1 MESRFFWR
9 GGRPTSVTFTL
20 QLRLHGVLDLHTWV
34 INANWSQLWPQS
46 PLQLSFAYFFSSWW
60 PFDNR
65 GGTPHS
71 YCGLTDHDVCCFVP
85 DNAQTVGMFR
95 MKIMTMIRM
104 TMMKMMIKIK
114 ILQCEEQ
121 HIILGGNPSDTKS
134 GKMWPERFRLWG
146 RRQGGDGRVAL
157 ACEFFYILSILDL
170 DHHSTWF
177 LVWSW

>member
-1 MESRFFWR
+1 M
-9 GGRPTSVTFTL
+9 PTGHSYGHSHHCNC
-20 QLRLHGVLDLHTWV
+20 RLH
-34 INANWSQLWPQS
+34 I
-46 PLQLSFAYFFSSWW
+46 FFSSWW

-114 ILQCEEQ
+114 ILLCEEQ
-121 HIILGGNPSDTKS
+121 HIILGGNPSDAKS

-146 RRQGGDGRVAL
+146 RRQGGDGGVAL